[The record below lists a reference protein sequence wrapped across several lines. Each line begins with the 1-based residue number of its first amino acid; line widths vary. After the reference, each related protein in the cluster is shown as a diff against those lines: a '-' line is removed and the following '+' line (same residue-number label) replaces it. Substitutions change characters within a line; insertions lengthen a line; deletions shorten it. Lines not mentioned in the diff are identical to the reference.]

1 MPWVRLD
8 DGVDSHRKV
17 RRAGNEAFGVW
28 TRSLCYSAGA
38 LTDGHVDPEWL
49 QERTGRHAA
58 RVSGL
63 LVVAGLW
70 EPNDDGWV
78 IHDYLDHNPSRATIL
93 AKRQADTARK
103 AGGRS

>member
-8 DGVDSHRKV
+8 DNLDSHRKV

-49 QERTGRHAA
+49 QERVGSKA
-58 RVSGL
+58 VSRMAEL
-63 LVVAGLW
+63 LVVSGLW
-70 EPNDDGWV
+70 EPNSDGWV
-78 IHDYLDHNPSRATIL
+78 IHDYLDHNPTRASVL
-93 AKRQADTARK
+93 AKRKTDAQRK
-103 AGGRS
+103 AKKL